1 MILYLPIYLSLY
13 QSDSFFETSVL
24 LITFVMLGRLLE
36 NLAKAKTADAIT
48 KLLSL
53 QPATAVLLEVD
64 EHTGE
69 VMAEQ
74 EIDTNLIQ
82 KGDILKVRLLRSLP
96 PPAKNILFFRFLFAR

>member
-1 MILYLPIYLSLY
+1 
-13 QSDSFFETSVL
+13 
-24 LITFVMLGRLLE
+24 MLGRLLE

-69 VMAEQ
+69 VMAET

-82 KGDILKVRLLRSLP
+82 KGDILKVRWKKKHIFFYFFLP
-96 PPAKNILFFRFLFAR
+96 AGGGSHAF